1 MSKTPFYITT
11 PIYYVTDAPHI
22 GTLYTTV
29 AVDIMSRY
37 QRLKGKDVWFLTGTD
52 EHGQKIQKKAKET
65 NETPQ
70 ALADRVVQRFIVA
83 WKRYGI
89 TYDDFIRTT
98 EPRHKKVV
106 QELIGRLMKTGDIY
120 LDQYEGWYCV
130 PDEAFWTESQ
140 IVDGKCPDCGRPVE
154 KLKEESYFFKMSAYV
169 QRLVKHIESHP
180 GFIQPESRKNE
191 VLGFLKQ
198 EVRDISISR
207 TTIQW
212 GIPMPADPK
221 VTKEHKVY
229 VWFDALTNY
238 ITALDPLAPQDKES
252 KFAKFW
258 PQAIHVVGKD
268 ILRFHAVYWPTFLMA
283 LGLPLPKEI
292 VAHGWLT
299 DANRK
304 ISKSLGNVV
313 DPLALADEVGVDGVR
328 YFLFREFVFGLD
340 GEYTKEVLY
349 QRINSDLANDY
360 GNCVNRLSAMTLK
373 YLGTAPVNVSASL
386 AEPSELRS
394 ICETSVPLVHAELEE
409 FGYNR
414 ALEQIWKIIG
424 GVNRYIETNAPWTLA
439 KSSDPAAKKKL
450 EGVLIHCHESL
461 RVASLLLL
469 PFIPTTAEKALQYL
483 GDTESMKKPV
493 PMDFAIW
500 GKGPSPVQ
508 ITKGE
513 PLFMRLEKPAPS
525 SA

>member
-1 MSKTPFYITT
+1 MSKSTPYYITT

-22 GTLYTTV
+22 GHLYSTV

-37 QRLKGKDVWFLTGTD
+37 QRLKGRDVWFLTGTD

-70 ALADRVVQRFIVA
+70 ALADRVVQRYLAA

-89 TYDDFIRTT
+89 TYNDFIRTT

-106 QELIGRLMKTGDIY
+106 QEYIQRLMKTGDIY

-154 KLKEESYFFKMSAYV
+154 KLKEESYFFRMSAYV
-169 QRLVKHIESHP
+169 ERLVKHIELNP

-221 VTKEHKVY
+221 ATKEHKVY

-238 ITALDPLAPQDKES
+238 ISALGPLEGDP
-252 KFAKFW
+252 KFEKYW
-258 PQAIHVVGKD
+258 PHAIHVVGKD

-283 LGLPLPKEI
+283 LNLPLPQKI

-304 ISKSLGNVV
+304 ISKSLGNIVE
-313 DPLALADEVGVDGVR
+313 PLALADEDPAS
-328 YFLFREFVFGLD
+328 LPKRECQPDQF
-340 GEYTKEVLY
+340 
-349 QRINSDLANDY
+349 A
-360 GNCVNRLSAMTLK
+360 
-373 YLGTAPVNVSASL
+373 SAS
-386 AEPSELRS
+386 
-394 ICETSVPLVHAELEE
+394 
-409 FGYNR
+409 GR
-414 ALEQIWKIIG
+414 AWPTAT
-424 GVNRYIETNAPWTLA
+424 RMWT
-439 KSSDPAAKKKL
+439 
-450 EGVLIHCHESL
+450 
-461 RVASLLLL
+461 
-469 PFIPTTAEKALQYL
+469 PFTA
-483 GDTESMKKPV
+483 
-493 PMDFAIW
+493 
-500 GKGPSPVQ
+500 
-508 ITKGE
+508 
-513 PLFMRLEKPAPS
+513 
-525 SA
+525 